1 MFGRKKEV
9 DPVRDSDGHRGSD
22 QTLTNDHTHATPAQ
36 IKRATRTRWIWA
48 LISAFLLLLT
58 VIFLILV
65 EVGNIGDR
73 AVSRDT
79 YFIKL
84 DLSNIVPV
92 SVPNALLINSIAQTL
107 GLNDYYQVGLWNYCA
122 GNNGEGL
129 VSCSKPETLWWFNPV
144 EIIQSQLLA
153 GASSTSISSPNICL
167 HATVANGKPCSC
179 PPGRCD

>member
-1 MFGRKKEV
+1 MFGRKKAV
-9 DPVRDSDGHRGSD
+9 DPVTDSDGHRGSD
-22 QTLTNDHTHATPAQ
+22 QTLTNDHVHATPAQ
-36 IKRATRTRWIWA
+36 IKRATRTRFIWA

-122 GNNGEGL
+122 GNNGVGL

-153 GASSTSISSPNICL
+153 GASSTSIPFPSPL
-167 HATVANGKPCSC
+167 HKTTQLTIIPLQSLS
-179 PPGRCD
+179 PPT